1 MNHQAELLVNLQ
13 KIDKEIENH
22 KKRKELIP
30 LQIED
35 LKKQIQNLHE
45 EVISLKTL
53 LLETEKQIKKIELDI
68 KSKEEEILGYQA
80 KEHMVKSNE
89 EYRALLDQINKAK
102 EEKDALE
109 EKEIELLY
117 KIDELKK
124 QIELKEKENSEKEKQ
139 INAKIREIEDEF
151 AHIDDKLEILL
162 AKREDLAKKID
173 SGLYNQYE
181 KIRRIKGDAVAYV
194 VDGSCSGCSAV
205 LPLQL
210 VITLKSTGEIAR
222 CENCGRL
229 LVYIPEKDV
238 QE

>member
-22 KKRKELIP
+22 KKRKEIIP

-35 LKKQIQNLHE
+35 LKRQIQKLHE
-45 EVISLKTL
+45 EIDSLKTL
-53 LLETEKQIKKIELDI
+53 LVETEKQVKKIELDI

-80 KEHMVKSNE
+80 MEHMVKSNE
-89 EYRALLDQINKAK
+89 EYRALMEQIEKAK
-102 EEKDALE
+102 KEKDTLE

-124 QIELKEKENSEKEKQ
+124 QIESKREENAQREKEIRE
-139 INAKIREIEDEF
+139 KIREIEDEF
-151 AHIDDKLEILL
+151 THIDDKLQILM
-162 AKREDLAKKID
+162 AKREDYAKKIE

-194 VDGSCSGCSAV
+194 IDGSCSGCSAV

-210 VITLKSTGEIAR
+210 VITLKSTGEIGR

-229 LVYIPEKDV
+229 LVYVPEKDV

>member
-22 KKRKELIP
+22 KKRKEIIP

-35 LKKQIQNLHE
+35 LKRQIQKLYE
-45 EVISLKTL
+45 EIDSLKTL
-53 LLETEKQIKKIELDI
+53 LVETEKQVKKIELDI

-89 EYRALLDQINKAK
+89 EYRALMEQIERAK
-102 EEKDALE
+102 KEKDTLE

-124 QIELKEKENSEKEKQ
+124 QIESKREENAQREKEIRE
-139 INAKIREIEDEF
+139 KIREIEDEF
-151 AHIDDKLEILL
+151 THIDDKLQILM
-162 AKREDLAKKID
+162 AKREDYAKKIE

-194 VDGSCSGCSAV
+194 IDGSCSGCSAV

-210 VITLKSTGEIAR
+210 VITLKSTGEIGR

-229 LVYIPEKDV
+229 LVYVPEKDV